1 MTSLQEP
8 RDHRICLSGNP
19 LRRWAIVLLLLLV
32 AAAVAACS
40 GSASSAPDFQ
50 LTRFDGSEFRLSE
63 GAGRSA
69 AVINFWYPSCTP
81 CRAEMPAFE
90 AAWQTLK
97 GEGERVKFLGV
108 FVPQGFDSEQDA
120 RDFVLEL
127 GLTYGFATDLGARV
141 AQLFEVE
148 VYPTTIFVNESG
160 ELYKKHISTLDEEQI
175 VRIVQEMSQG

>member
-1 MTSLQEP
+1 MAVLHSP
-8 RDHRICLSGNP
+8 RHRQLTLAAKQ
-19 LRRWAIVLLLLLV
+19 LRRWAIVLVLLL
-32 AAAVAACS
+32 AAAYVVAC
-40 GSASSAPDFQ
+40 GQSAASAPDFR
-50 LTRFDGSEFRLSE
+50 LTQFDGSEFRLSE

-69 AVINFWYPSCTP
+69 AVINFWYPTCPP

-90 AAWQTLK
+90 AAWQKLK
-97 GEGERVKFLGV
+97 GDGDTVKFLGV

-120 RDFVLEL
+120 RDFVDEL
-127 GLTYGFATDLGARV
+127 WLTYGFATDLGARV

-160 ELYKKHISTLDEEQI
+160 KLYRKHISTLDEEQI